1 MEKMCFVRLLPLWIL
16 ACGSSAVWMPTT
28 VAQEVSPETNQARE
42 LFQSGVERYEAG
54 QYPEALKDFERA
66 YALKPH
72 PLVQVNIANCYDKLN
87 QPAEAL
93 SHFEAF
99 LASTEGTA
107 AQRDEVRSAVAR
119 LSKAAGRLSIRA
131 TPAGAQGVIDQK
143 RTAQPLQWVSA
154 GRHRI
159 DVSAEGYE
167 PALRVVDV
175 QPGETVDVNVELAPQ
190 LPSAQGPAPAPPVA
204 STSVEPPV
212 APSNAASAAVAR
224 EPAIDESFEPVA
236 IKSAPVKDHP
246 AAGLPAS
253 VWISGGA
260 TFGLGV
266 IAVVTGQLALAA
278 NREYD
283 TNVAAL
289 RNEALTEYQRA
300 GAWARGID
308 AADRADALAAV
319 TDILLTFT
327 FVGVG
332 LTTYFYL
339 ADRDASERQ
348 RLRVGL
354 RSDAK
359 SGRLELRGSF

>member
-1 MEKMCFVRLLPLWIL
+1 MENTSFARLIALFML
-16 ACGSSAVWMPTT
+16 ASVCGIARVPSAR
-28 VAQEVSPETNQARE
+28 AQQTAQPQPPSGETNQARD
-42 LFQSGVERYEAG
+42 LFKSGVEHYEAG
-54 QYPEALKDFERA
+54 QYSQALADFEQA

-72 PLVQVNIANCYDKLN
+72 PLVQVNIANCYDKLG

-99 LASTEGTA
+99 LASTEGSA
-107 AQRDEVRSAVAR
+107 AQRDEVRAAMAR
-119 LSKAAGRLSIRA
+119 LTQASGRLNIQAS
-131 TPAGAQGVIDQK
+131 PPGAQGVIDQK

-154 GRHRI
+154 GRHRV
-159 DVSAEGYE
+159 DVTAEGYE
-167 PALRVVDV
+167 PAVRVVEV
-175 QPGETVDVNVELAPQ
+175 HPGETVEVRVDLVAATRPTPPPIAAAEPVAPPRAAAAAAEDETIEPIAIKLAPQ
-190 LPSAQGPAPAPPVA
+190 P
-204 STSVEPPV
+204 T
-212 APSNAASAAVAR
+212 AAR
-224 EPAIDESFEPVA
+224 T
-236 IKSAPVKDHP
+236 HP
-246 AAGLPAS
+246 AAGLPAN

-266 IAVVTGQLALAA
+266 VAVVTGQLALAA

-283 TNVAAL
+283 TNLSAL
-289 RNEALTEYQRA
+289 RNSALTEYQRA

-319 TDILLTFT
+319 TDILLAFT

-348 RLRVGL
+348 RVRVGL
-354 RSDAK
+354 RTSAS
-359 SGRLELRGSF
+359 SGRLELGGTF

>member
-1 MEKMCFVRLLPLWIL
+1 MENTSFGRLFTLWSI
-16 ACGSSAVWMPTT
+16 ACVISAVWVPTM
-28 VAQEVSPETNQARE
+28 VAQEATAQTNQARE
-42 LFQSGVERYEAG
+42 LFQAGVERYAAT
-54 QYPEALKDFERA
+54 QYADALQAFEQA

-93 SHFEAF
+93 GHFEAF
-99 LASTEGTA
+99 LASSEGSA
-107 AQRDEVRSAVAR
+107 EQRDEVRAAMAR
-119 LSKAAGRLSIRA
+119 LAKSAGRLRLQA
-131 TPAGAQGVIDQK
+131 TPPEARGVIDQG

-154 GRHRI
+154 GRHRV

-167 PALRVVDV
+167 TAVRVVDV
-175 QPGETVDVNVELAPQ
+175 PAGETVEISVELTA
-190 LPSAQGPAPAPPVA
+190 SQGPVPTPPIA
-204 STSVEPPV
+204 STGDGPGITP
-212 APSNAASAAVAR
+212 NAAASLASEA
-224 EPAIDESFEPVA
+224 PLIDEQLEPIA
-236 IKSAPVKDHP
+236 IKRNAQQDDL

-283 TNVAAL
+283 TNLAAI
-289 RNEALTEYQRA
+289 RNSALTEYQRA

-308 AADRADALAAV
+308 AANRADALAAV
-319 TDILLTFT
+319 TDILLAFT

-359 SGRLELRGSF
+359 SGRLELRGTF

>member
-1 MEKMCFVRLLPLWIL
+1 MEKMSFGRLVLVSIL
-16 ACGSSAVWMPTT
+16 ACVSSAAWTPARFAS
-28 VAQEVSPETNQARE
+28 AQQVGGAANPARE

-54 QYPEALKDFERA
+54 QYADALKDFERA

-72 PLVQVNIANCYDKLN
+72 PIVQVNIANCYDKLN

-99 LASTEGTA
+99 LASTEGSA
-107 AQRDEVRSAVAR
+107 AQRDEVRSAMAR
-119 LSKAAGRLSIRA
+119 LSKGAGRLSIRA

-143 RTAQPLQWVSA
+143 RTAQPLQWVSV

-159 DVSAEGYE
+159 DVTAEGHE
-167 PALRVVDV
+167 PAIRVVDV
-175 QPGETVDVNVELAPQ
+175 QPGETVEVNVELAQ
-190 LPSAQGPAPAPPVA
+190 SQGPAPTPPVA
-204 STSVEPPV
+204 STHVEPPV
-212 APSNAASAAVAR
+212 APSNAASAAVAL
-224 EPAIDESFEPVA
+224 EPAIDETLEPIA
-236 IKSAPVKDHP
+236 IKPIAKKDHP

-283 TNVAAL
+283 TNAAAL
-289 RNEALTEYQRA
+289 RNPALSEYQRA

-359 SGRLELRGSF
+359 SGRLELRGTF

>member
-1 MEKMCFVRLLPLWIL
+1 MEKMSFVRLFALWTT
-16 ACGSSAVWMPTT
+16 ACLSSAAWAQAT
-28 VAQEVSPETNQARE
+28 VAQEPSAETTQARD

-54 QYPEALKDFERA
+54 QYADALKDFERA

-87 QPAEAL
+87 QPADAL
-93 SHFEAF
+93 SHFESF
-99 LASTEGTA
+99 LASTEGSA
-107 AQRDEVRSAVAR
+107 AQRDEVRAAVAR
-119 LSKAAGRLSIRA
+119 LSKTAGRLSIRA

-143 RTAQPLQWVSA
+143 RTAQPLQWVSV
-154 GRHRI
+154 GRHRV
-159 DVSAEGYE
+159 DVTAEGYE

-175 QPGETVDVNVELAPQ
+175 QPGETVEVNVELAQPQ
-190 LPSAQGPAPAPPVA
+190 APTPTPPAVA
-204 STSVEPPV
+204 GTNVEPAI
-212 APSNAASAAVAR
+212 APSNAASAVAQ
-224 EPAIDESFEPVA
+224 EPAIDERLVPIA
-236 IKSAPVKDHP
+236 IKTAPAKTHP

-283 TNVAAL
+283 TNLAAL
-289 RNEALTEYQRA
+289 RNSALTEYQRG

-359 SGRLELRGSF
+359 SGRLELRGTF